1 MKKFFTLLLAM
12 VAVVA
17 VNAKQVVF
25 DFTNPTALG
34 IAAPED
40 GKGTNISGQN
50 LEVDGVTMSN
60 VKVAT
65 TDTRIWNTKGAY
77 DLRIYTN
84 STITFTAAENIT
96 AIEFEGTA
104 VSFKEFS
111 GKTWT
116 GTEASVTL
124 TAGATNK
131 IKKATLTIG
140 EAADV
145 WTPDTIS
152 VSDANALIV
161 AADGH
166 DHFVYGVV
174 MGEPFITYASF
185 NGHASFWMADMNNAN
200 DTIEFYDGYGKGNA
214 RWASLDE
221 AKNAIHVGDTVLVY
235 AGALQAYTN
244 SKTGITINEIT
255 GGYYAETLGYNP
267 DVPEDTTVTP
277 ELPEGVISCED
288 AVKAAA
294 NIADPVEEK
303 TTVEGGAI
311 KVRGYV
317 TYAYNASNGK
327 QSAWLSDTKGAKS
340 GVIEGSYLT
349 ISEAVAVGDYV
360 ELDGTLAKYKKAAS
374 GDKPAE
380 IIIEVINGTMAKVGG
395 TPVDPTPVALDTIT
409 VARALEIGTA
419 LADNG
424 VSDKEYVIG
433 GFVSSIE
440 TYFDPTYKNE
450 TFWITDEK
458 GSRAASNAENAFY
471 VFRGKPDT
479 EEEIGLDAKVYVTCT
494 IKKYVKEGKDPVIE
508 NATACDVAVVE
519 KGQEEIVESITVAQ
533 AMELGQKLQV
543 SDKDHSYPSE
553 VRYEITGYVSYIHEA
568 YSSQYGNETFWITDT
583 KEDRTNDPAKAFEVY
598 RGKPNTKAE
607 ICLDAKIKIV
617 CKIKNFKG
625 TIENDG
631 SNIAFE
637 VLEAGVVPDTI
648 IVKEA
653 LAEIGNLEE
662 GATSQ
667 DMYVVEG
674 YIADI
679 ITPYDSQYGN
689 LTVTMTDKFNKT
701 TGDIMAYHAKISQN
715 DVEKAVAGAYV
726 QVFGYLVN
734 HTNGAQI
741 GSGGQITIATA
752 PKVDTVTITVAQA
765 AEIAAGLVEGAEAD
779 EFYVVTGYVAKL
791 VGDQGNSF
799 WLSDSETAEEGQLYI
814 YMANIATPAQLHQQV
829 RVYGWVGKN
838 EKGNAIIREGDAE
851 IISGEGI
858 EQLMLTEKAQKV
870 VVDGIVYIIR
880 DKKMFNLQGER
891 VR

>member
-1 MKKFFTLLLAM
+1 MLAL

-214 RWASLDE
+214 KWASLDE

-294 NIADPVEEK
+294 NIADPVEDK
-303 TTVEGGAI
+303 ATVEGGAV

-317 TYAYNASNGK
+317 TYAYDAKNGK

-349 ISEAVAVGDYV
+349 VSEAVAVGDYV

-395 TPVDPTPVALDTIT
+395 TPVDPTPAKLDTIT
-409 VARALEIGTA
+409 VAQALEIGAA

-424 VSDKEYVIG
+424 VSSTQYVIG
-433 GFVSSIE
+433 GYVSNIE
-440 TYFDPTYKNE
+440 TYFSEQYGNE
-450 TFWITDEK
+450 TFWIVDEK
-458 GSRAASNAENAFY
+458 GSRAATNADGAFY
-471 VFRGKPDT
+471 VYRGKPT
-479 EEEIGLDAKVYVTCT
+479 PAEEMWLDAKVYVTCN

-508 NATACDVAVVE
+508 NEKSNDPVDVVE
-519 KGQEEIVESITVAQ
+519 KGQAETVEAINVAQ
-533 AMELGQKLQV
+533 AIEIGSKLADQTV
-543 SDKDHSYPSE
+543 SEK
-553 VRYEITGYVSYIHEA
+553 RYEITGYVSYIQEA

-583 KEDRTNDPAKAFEVY
+583 KGDRTKDNTKAFEVY

-607 ICLDAKIKIV
+607 ICLEAKIKIV
-617 CKIKNFKG
+617 CKIKNYKG

-631 SNIAFE
+631 MNIEFE
-637 VLEAGVVPDTI
+637 VVEAGLAPDTI
-648 IVKEA
+648 NVKEA
-653 LAEIGNLEE
+653 IAEIDKLEE
-662 GATSQ
+662 GAISQ
-667 DMYVVEG
+667 DMYVVKG
-674 YIADI
+674 YIAEV
-679 ITPYDSQYGN
+679 TSPYDTQYGN
-689 LTVTMTDKFNKT
+689 MTITMTDKFNKF
-701 TGDIMAYHAKISQN
+701 TGELTAFRAKIDQ
-715 DVEKAVAGAYV
+715 DDLEGAVAGAYV
-726 QVFGYLVN
+726 QVFGYVQK
-734 HTNGAQI
+734 HTNGPQIAQ
-741 GSGGQITIATA
+741 GGKIYIAEA
-752 PKVDTVTITVAQA
+752 PKVDTVAITVAQA
-765 AEIAAGLVEGAEAD
+765 AEIAAGLEKGEEANV
-779 EFYVVTGYVAKL
+779 FYAVTGYVADIL
-791 VGDQGNSF
+791 
-799 WLSDSETAEEGQLYI
+799 ETAEGTQSFWMSDSQEAVEGELYI
-814 YMANIATPAQLHQQV
+814 DIANIAAPAALHQQV
-829 RVYGWVGKN
+829 RVYGWVGKDSD
-838 EKGNAIIREGDAE
+838 GDARIIGGDAE
-851 IISGEGI
+851 IISAEGI
-858 EQLMLTEKAQKV
+858 EQLVLTEKAQKV
-870 VVDGIVYIIR
+870 VVDGAIYIIR
-880 DKKMFNLQGER
+880 DNKLFNLQGAQ

>member
-1 MKKFFTLLLAM
+1 M
-12 VAVVA
+12 
-17 VNAKQVVF
+17 
-25 DFTNPTALG
+25 
-34 IAAPED
+34 
-40 GKGTNISGQN
+40 
-50 LEVDGVTMSN
+50 
-60 VKVAT
+60 
-65 TDTRIWNTKGAY
+65 
-77 DLRIYTN
+77 
-84 STITFTAAENIT
+84 
-96 AIEFEGTA
+96 
-104 VSFKEFS
+104 
-111 GKTWT
+111 
-116 GTEASVTL
+116 
-124 TAGATNK
+124 
-131 IKKATLTIG
+131 
-140 EAADV
+140 
-145 WTPDTIS
+145 
-152 VSDANALIV
+152 
-161 AADGH
+161 
-166 DHFVYGVV
+166 
-174 MGEPFITYASF
+174 
-185 NGHASFWMADMNNAN
+185 
-200 DTIEFYDGYGKGNA
+200 
-214 RWASLDE
+214 
-221 AKNAIHVGDTVLVY
+221 
-235 AGALQAYTN
+235 
-244 SKTGITINEIT
+244 
-255 GGYYAETLGYNP
+255 
-267 DVPEDTTVTP
+267 
-277 ELPEGVISCED
+277 
-288 AVKAAA
+288 
-294 NIADPVEEK
+294 
-303 TTVEGGAI
+303 
-311 KVRGYV
+311 
-317 TYAYNASNGK
+317 
-327 QSAWLSDTKGAKS
+327 
-340 GVIEGSYLT
+340 
-349 ISEAVAVGDYV
+349 
-360 ELDGTLAKYKKAAS
+360 
-374 GDKPAE
+374 
-380 IIIEVINGTMAKVGG
+380 
-395 TPVDPTPVALDTIT
+395 
-409 VARALEIGTA
+409 
-419 LADNG
+419 
-424 VSDKEYVIG
+424 
-433 GFVSSIE
+433 
-440 TYFDPTYKNE
+440 
-450 TFWITDEK
+450 
-458 GSRAASNAENAFY
+458 
-471 VFRGKPDT
+471 
-479 EEEIGLDAKVYVTCT
+479 
-494 IKKYVKEGKDPVIE
+494 
-508 NATACDVAVVE
+508 E

-543 SDKDHSYPSE
+543 SDKNHSYPSE
-553 VRYEITGYVSYIHEA
+553 ARYEITGYVSYIHEA

-667 DMYVVEG
+667 DMYVVKG
-674 YIADI
+674 YIAEV
-679 ITPYDSQYGN
+679 TSPYDTQYGN
-689 LTVTMTDKFNKT
+689 MNITMTDKFNKT
-701 TGDIMAYHAKISQN
+701 TGDIMAYHAKISQS

-870 VVDGIVYIIR
+870 VVDGAVYIMR
-880 DKKMFNLQGER
+880 DNKLFNLQGAQ